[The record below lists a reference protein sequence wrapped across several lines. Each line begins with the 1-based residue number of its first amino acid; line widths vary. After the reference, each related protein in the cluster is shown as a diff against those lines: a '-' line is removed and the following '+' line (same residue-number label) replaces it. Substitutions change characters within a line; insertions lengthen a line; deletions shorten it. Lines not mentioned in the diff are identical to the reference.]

1 MMGRLIAVSI
11 FIFCISSFY
20 GQDYYS
26 ELRKKYWEFEEND
39 DKAFN
44 YINLYIVTA
53 KKQKNYSEL
62 FQAYDDAIKFS
73 SKHKLKY
80 ADSAIAAAKMSG
92 NNDLIGNAYLGK
104 GTVYYFTYRKFQP
117 ALNEYLTA
125 NKYLENSED
134 FFLKYQNLY
143 HIGVI
148 KSYLGHYEEASKIFN
163 DCVRFFESNL
173 QKDLHPNIIF
183 NNRRGYYNS
192 LHQLIVSYQGLKQFN
207 NSELLIKKALKSLPD
222 GEEFSQERSY
232 FYKSLGVNEFY
243 LKRYDNSLINLNKSL
258 SGLKKINDF
267 SWSSVVYFYL
277 GLSYSKKGETAK
289 SLENYKK
296 VDSIFN
302 QYTYIIPDVRNNYEE
317 LIKYYRNSKNPKQEL
332 YYTKQ
337 LLKVDSVLSYD
348 FKYLSNKIHKD
359 YETKTLLAA
368 KAELEETNNTSKMLL
383 LVSLVLLGIL
393 VFMVF
398 YWFRRKKEIQRKYDY
413 LIHEI
418 NSAKIE
424 ENASAT
430 DSKERNSKLD
440 SAVVTNLRRK
450 FAEFEKNKG
459 FLEKGITAGR
469 LATEFETNAT
479 YLSQF
484 MNEFKESNFNT
495 YINKL
500 RIKYAADQI
509 YRHKDWRKYSV
520 EDIANACGF
529 SNRQS
534 FSNFFYEQN
543 GIRPAEFLKKV
554 REEMML
560 QKIAD

>member
-1 MMGRLIAVSI
+1 MMGRSAVVLV
-11 FIFCISSFY
+11 FMFCMSSFY
-20 GQDYYS
+20 GQDFYS
-26 ELRKKYWEFEEND
+26 ELRKKYWEYEEND

-44 YINLYIVTA
+44 YINLYITTA

-62 FQAYDDAIKFS
+62 FQAYDDAIRFS
-73 SKHKLKY
+73 SQNKLKY
-80 ADSAIAAAKMSG
+80 ADSAIAAAKLSG

-117 ALNEYLTA
+117 ALNEYLKA
-125 NKYLENSED
+125 DKYLLYSND
-134 FFLKYQNLY
+134 YFLKYQNLY
-143 HIGVI
+143 HIGVV
-148 KSYLGHYEEASKIFN
+148 KSYLGYYKEASEIFIK
-163 DCVRFFESNL
+163 CIKFFESNL
-173 QKDLHPNIIF
+173 QKDVHPNILF

-192 LHQLIVSYQGLKQFN
+192 LHQLIVCYQGLHQFQAA
-207 NSELLIKKALKSLPD
+207 ELLINKALKNIPH
-222 GEEFSQERSY
+222 EAEFFQEKSY
-232 FYKSLGVNEFY
+232 FYKSLGVNDFY
-243 LKRYDNSLINLNKSL
+243 FKRYDNSLYNLQRSL
-258 SGLKKINDF
+258 SGLKKVNDF

-277 GLSYSKKGETAK
+277 GQSHSKKGNTGK
-289 SLENYKK
+289 SLENYRK

-302 QYTYIIPDVRNNYEE
+302 KYSYIIPEVRNNYEE
-317 LIKYYRNSKNPKQEL
+317 LINHYKQSKNPQKEL

-368 KAELEETNNTSKMLL
+368 KAQLEKKNSTSNILL
-383 LVSLVLLGIL
+383 IISVLLSGIL
-393 VFMVF
+393 ICMVL
-398 YWFRRKKEIQRKYDY
+398 YWFRRKIEIQKKYDH
-413 LIHEI
+413 LIHKI
-418 NSAKIE
+418 NSSKVE
-424 ENASAT
+424 ETVSNTSARE
-430 DSKERNSKLD
+430 KNSKLD
-440 SAVVTNLRRK
+440 SGVVSNLNKK

-459 FLEKGITAGR
+459 FLEKGVTAGR
-469 LATEFETNAT
+469 LAIEFETNAT

-520 EDIANACGF
+520 EDIAIACGF

-543 GIRPAEFLKKV
+543 GIRPAEFLKRV
-554 REEMML
+554 REEVMVE
-560 QKIAD
+560 KITE

>member
-1 MMGRLIAVSI
+1 
-11 FIFCISSFY
+11 
-20 GQDYYS
+20 
-26 ELRKKYWEFEEND
+26 
-39 DKAFN
+39 
-44 YINLYIVTA
+44 
-53 KKQKNYSEL
+53 
-62 FQAYDDAIKFS
+62 
-73 SKHKLKY
+73 
-80 ADSAIAAAKMSG
+80 
-92 NNDLIGNAYLGK
+92 
-104 GTVYYFTYRKFQP
+104 
-117 ALNEYLTA
+117 
-125 NKYLENSED
+125 
-134 FFLKYQNLY
+134 
-143 HIGVI
+143 
-148 KSYLGHYEEASKIFN
+148 
-163 DCVRFFESNL
+163 
-173 QKDLHPNIIF
+173 
-183 NNRRGYYNS
+183 
-192 LHQLIVSYQGLKQFN
+192 
-207 NSELLIKKALKSLPD
+207 
-222 GEEFSQERSY
+222 
-232 FYKSLGVNEFY
+232 
-243 LKRYDNSLINLNKSL
+243 
-258 SGLKKINDF
+258 
-267 SWSSVVYFYL
+267 
-277 GLSYSKKGETAK
+277 
-289 SLENYKK
+289 
-296 VDSIFN
+296 
-302 QYTYIIPDVRNNYEE
+302 
-317 LIKYYRNSKNPKQEL
+317 
-332 YYTKQ
+332 
-337 LLKVDSVLSYD
+337 
-348 FKYLSNKIHKD
+348 
-359 YETKTLLAA
+359 
-368 KAELEETNNTSKMLL
+368 
-383 LVSLVLLGIL
+383 LVLLGIL

-424 ENASAT
+424 ENVSAT